1 MLPLALGDR
10 YVQGDGSLFIRWE
23 EFIAACTIV
32 PLLDWDTLDPTLTDL
47 SDHEPPTPYEPPAEY
62 LTGPPLL
69 SQLDDASRPSIYDRW
84 EWYETVLKKW
94 YEWANTHENGIC
106 KTFVIFEDNVVSSIG
121 YRDEIIYNES
131 LEY

>member
-47 SDHEPPTPYEPPAEY
+47 SDHEPPTHYLPPVEY

-84 EWYETVLKKW
+84 DWYKSDLEAW
-94 YEWANTHENGIC
+94 YIWANTHADGIC
-106 KTFVIFEDNVVSSIG
+106 TTAVTFEDNIVTSLTRDGVVYSDSVK
-121 YRDEIIYNES
+121 Y
-131 LEY
+131 